1 LAMQLESFGQ
11 RLEGSSLKRTLE
23 RGFVFM
29 RDEEGKSVS
38 SKSDLK
44 PDQSVTATFADGDAS
59 LRVES

>member
-1 LAMQLESFGQ
+1 
-11 RLEGSSLKRTLE
+11 
-23 RGFVFM
+23 M

-38 SKSDLK
+38 SKSDLE